1 MRLKRDMGKLRVLDC
16 KDHVLR
22 FVRAAYGNSER
33 PRIEREGMEP
43 KNGARD
49 DAECAKSA
57 CDEFGK
63 VVTGDVFDHLAA
75 AGGER
80 AIRKCNGNPD
90 DEVAERAKA
99 QTKRTAIICRE
110 NAADGCSFWPERI
123 ESEALAVL
131 GKRFL
136 QSLNHAAGFDG
147 DGEVGPGVFEDVVQ
161 ARGRNN
167 DIGPRGR
174 ITPAEFR
181 SATARDS
188 TESGN
193 VGKAERVSQLVFVG
207 GFEGQLRLNA
217 GDCVGGRRG
226 ADVVMAEE
234 RDELVMRDSGESG
247 RLRLTGCVHK
257 SVAEYRE

>member
-75 AGGER
+75 AGGEC

-90 DEVAERAKA
+90 DEVAERAEA
-99 QTKRTAIICRE
+99 EAKRTAVIGGE
-110 NAADGCSFWPERI
+110 DAADRRFLRPKRI
-123 ESEALAVL
+123 ECETLAVVRE
-131 GKRFL
+131 RFL
-136 QSLNHAAGFDG
+136 QGLNGAPSFDG
-147 DGEVGPGVFEDVVQ
+147 DGEVRPSVFNDAIESRSGEDQ
-161 ARGRNN
+161 
-167 DIGPRGR
+167 IG
-174 ITPAEFR
+174 A
-181 SATARDS
+181 
-188 TESGN
+188 
-193 VGKAERVSQLVFVG
+193 
-207 GFEGQLRLNA
+207 
-217 GDCVGGRRG
+217 RRG
-226 ADVVMAEE
+226 
-234 RDELVMRDSGESG
+234 
-247 RLRLTGCVHK
+247 
-257 SVAEYRE
+257 